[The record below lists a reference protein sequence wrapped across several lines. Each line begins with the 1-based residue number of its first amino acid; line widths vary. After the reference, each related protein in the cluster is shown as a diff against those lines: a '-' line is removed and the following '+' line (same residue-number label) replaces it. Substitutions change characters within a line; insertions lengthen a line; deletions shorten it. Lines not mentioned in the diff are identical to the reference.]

1 MRSVKAQIERLDKF
15 NTQRN
20 WTELI
25 EEMKLDH
32 DRFLSSWFIFSITD
46 KNEFFK
52 MATFI
57 PQEILTSYRLTNAI
71 IATPNRETGG
81 SNLEIDDTDVYELIL
96 SLMPEV
102 DHNSYLGRKYINEY
116 KDSVREGIIKYLN
129 S

>member
-1 MRSVKAQIERLDKF
+1 
-15 NTQRN
+15 
-20 WTELI
+20 
-25 EEMKLDH
+25 
-32 DRFLSSWFIFSITD
+32 
-46 KNEFFK
+46 

-81 SNLEIDDTDVYELIL
+81 SNLEIDDRDVYELIL

-102 DHNSYLGRKYINEY
+102 FHNSYLGRKYINEY